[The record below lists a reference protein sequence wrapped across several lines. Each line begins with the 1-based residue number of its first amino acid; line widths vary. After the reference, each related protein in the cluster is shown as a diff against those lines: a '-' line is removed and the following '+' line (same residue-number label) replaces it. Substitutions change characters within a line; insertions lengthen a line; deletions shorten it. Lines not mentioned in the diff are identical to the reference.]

1 MPRNEREKKR
11 KKGNVDMWKRLSF
24 LSLSSFFSWRLW
36 RLGGFLFLHLVVL
49 FSSARA
55 CSLCGATLRQ
65 APTFRQEAALET
77 ARIIL
82 VGAAENPQLANRTT
96 DLRIVEVLR
105 SDPILKDKK
114 VISVKQYLPVNDPK
128 NPPRYLVFCDIYK
141 GELDPFRGVPLQ
153 RADSVEYVR
162 QVLKL
167 DPKDQTGNLLFFFRY
182 LDNPDPEIARDAFL
196 EFAKATDQE
205 IARVARRLD
214 PAKLRTWLKAPET
227 PVERLSVYALLLGAC
242 GNDDDAR
249 FLKSMLDEASE
260 STANAYDGFLAGYIH
275 LRPREGWELTHSLL
289 RDGRKPM
296 LIRLA
301 AARTL
306 SYFHGAQPKESAG
319 EVQKGLDAMIA
330 QGELAD
336 IAIEDMRRWCIRNRT
351 RDILGLYGKKGFDA
365 PLIKRTIVRYALS
378 CPDDPAARAFVEE
391 RRREDA
397 ELVKGVEEEL
407 QFEK

>member
-1 MPRNEREKKR
+1 
-11 KKGNVDMWKRLSF
+11 MWKRPSF
-24 LSLSSFFSWRLW
+24 WVPFVFFSWSTW
-36 RLGGFLFLHLVVL
+36 GLGGLLFLHLVAL
-49 FSSARA
+49 APQAPA
-55 CSLCGATLRQ
+55 CSLCGAALRQ

-82 VGAAENPQLANRTT
+82 VGTAENPQLTTRTT

-114 VISVKQYLPVNDPK
+114 VLSVKQYLPVSDPK
-128 NPPRYLVFCDIYK
+128 NPPRFLVFCDIYK

-260 STANAYDGFLAGYIH
+260 RTANAYDGFLAGYIH

-336 IAIEDMRRWCIRNRT
+336 IAIEDMRRWGIRNRT

-365 PLIKRTIVRYALS
+365 PLMKRTLVRYAL
-378 CPDDPAARAFVEE
+378 CCKDDPAARAFIEE

-397 ELVKGVEEEL
+397 DLVKGVEEEL

>member
-1 MPRNEREKKR
+1 MSRWIVLPI
-11 KKGNVDMWKRLSF
+11 
-24 LSLSSFFSWRLW
+24 SLGLI
-36 RLGGFLFLHLVVL
+36 LIVVG
-49 FSSARA
+49 AAPA
-55 CSLCGATLRQ
+55 CSLCGAALRQ

-82 VGAAENPQLANRTT
+82 VGTAENPQLASRTT

-105 SDPILKDKK
+105 SDPALKGKK
-114 VISVKQYLPVNDPK
+114 VISVRQYLPVSDPK

-141 GELDPFRGVPLQ
+141 GEFDPYRGVPLKS
-153 RADSVEYVR
+153 ADAVEYVR

-205 IARVARRLD
+205 ITKVARRLD
-214 PAKLRTWLKAPET
+214 PAKLRAWLKSRET
-227 PVERLSVYALLLGAC
+227 PAERLSVYALLLGAC
-242 GNDDDAR
+242 GGDDDAR
-249 FLKSMLDEASE
+249 FLKAMLDEANE
-260 STANAYDGFLAGYIH
+260 RTVNAYDGFLAGYIH
-275 LRPREGWELTHSLL
+275 LRPREGWELTHALL
-289 RDGRKPM
+289 RDGRKPI

-306 SYFHGAQPKESAG
+306 SYFHGAQPKESA
-319 EVQKGLDAMIA
+319 ENVRKGLDAMIA

-336 IAIEDMRRWCIRNRT
+336 IAIEDMRRWGIRDRT
-351 RDILGLYGKKGFDA
+351 RDILDLYGKKGFDA
-365 PLIKRTIVRYALS
+365 PLMKRTIVRYAL
-378 CPDDPAARAFVEE
+378 CCKDDPAARAFIEQ

>member
-1 MPRNEREKKR
+1 MILRWIIIPILLIGLLISVPE
-11 KKGNVDMWKRLSF
+11 
-24 LSLSSFFSWRLW
+24 
-36 RLGGFLFLHLVVL
+36 
-49 FSSARA
+49 SAPA
-55 CSLCGATLRQ
+55 CSLCGAALRQ

-82 VGAAENPQLANRTT
+82 VGTAENPQLANRTT
-96 DLRIVEVLR
+96 DLRIAEVLR
-105 SDPILKDKK
+105 SDPAFKDKN
-114 VISVKQYLPVNDPK
+114 VISVKQYLPVSDPK

-141 GELDPFRGVPLQ
+141 GELDPFRGVPLKST
-153 RADSVEYVR
+153 DSIEYAR

-182 LDNPDPEIARDAFL
+182 LDNPDAEVARDAFL

-205 IARVARRLD
+205 IARVASRLD
-214 PAKLRTWLKAPET
+214 AAKLRSWLKARET
-227 PVERLSVYALLLGAC
+227 PAERLSVYALLLGAC
-242 GNDDDAR
+242 GGEDDAR

-260 STANAYDGFLAGYIH
+260 RTVNAYDGYLAGYIH
-275 LRPREGWELTHSLL
+275 LRPREGWELAQSLL

-301 AARTL
+301 VARTL
-306 SYFHGAQPKESAG
+306 SYFHGAQPKESAA

-330 QGELAD
+330 EGELAD
-336 IAIEDMRRWCIRNRT
+336 IAIEDMRRWGIHDRT

-365 PLIKRTIVRYALS
+365 PLMKRTIVRYALS
-378 CPDDPAARAFVEE
+378 CKDDPAARSFVEQ

>member
-1 MPRNEREKKR
+1 MLRWMALPLLMI
-11 KKGNVDMWKRLSF
+11 GL
-24 LSLSSFFSWRLW
+24 
-36 RLGGFLFLHLVVL
+36 LFAVSGTVP
-49 FSSARA
+49 A
-55 CSLCGATLRQ
+55 CSLCGTALRQ

-82 VGAAENPQLANRTT
+82 VGTAENSQLTTRTT
-96 DLRIVEVLR
+96 DLRIAEVLR
-105 SDPILKDKK
+105 SDPVLRDKK
-114 VISVKQYLPVNDPK
+114 VISVKQYLPISDPK

-141 GELDPFRGVPLQ
+141 GDLDPFRGVPLKN
-153 RADSVEYVR
+153 ADSMEYAR
-162 QVLKL
+162 HVLKL

-205 IARVARRLD
+205 IAGVARRLD
-214 PAKLRTWLKAPET
+214 PAKLRAWLKARET
-227 PVERLSVYALLLGAC
+227 PAERLSVYALLLGAC
-242 GNDDDAR
+242 GGDDDAR

-260 STANAYDGFLAGYIH
+260 RTVNAYDGYLAGYIH
-275 LRPREGWELTHSLL
+275 LRPREGWELAHSLL
-289 RDGRKPM
+289 RDGHKPM

-301 AARTL
+301 GHRTL
-306 SYFHGAQPKESAG
+306 SYFHGAQPKDSAG
-319 EVQKGLDAMIA
+319 AVQKGLDAMIA

-336 IAIEDMRRWCIRNRT
+336 LAIEDMRRWGIRDRT
-351 RDILGLYGKKGFDA
+351 RDILSLYGKKGFDA
-365 PLIKRTIVRYALS
+365 PLMKRSIVRYALS
-378 CPDDPAARAFVEE
+378 CKDDPTAAAFVEA